1 MYIKLY
7 NMEKRNQRTQVQFI
21 CDCCGKEA
29 TKAKSEYERNIR
41 LDKKNFCSRS
51 CAAKYNNS
59 HRAKPTNSNH
69 NISQYSNNHR
79 DEFTPFRYSLRCAK
93 RRYKGCT
100 LTLEDLREQWEL
112 QQGVCPY
119 TKLKLTLPENGN
131 VNTLDVTIRASLD
144 RIDSDKPYEVGNIQ
158 FISTPI
164 NYMKNTMSDEQT
176 REYLRVISAN
186 IINS

>member
-1 MYIKLY
+1 MHIKLY
-7 NMEKRNQRTQVQFI
+7 NMESRNHRTQVQFI

-51 CAAKYNNS
+51 CAARYNNS
-59 HRAKPTNSNH
+59 HRANPNH

-79 DEFTPFRYSLRCAK
+79 DEFTPFRCAK
-93 RRYKGCT
+93 RRHKGCT
-100 LTLEDLREQWEL
+100 LTLEDLQEQWEL

-119 TKLKLTLPENGN
+119 TKLKLTLPEN
-131 VNTLDVTIRASLD
+131 VATLDVSIRASLD
-144 RIDSDKPYEVGNIQ
+144 RIDSSKPYEVGNIQ

-164 NYMKNTMSDEQT
+164 NYMKNSMSDEQT
-176 REYLRVISAN
+176 KEYLRVISAN

>member
-1 MYIKLY
+1 
-7 NMEKRNQRTQVQFI
+7 MENRNYRTQVQFI

-29 TKAKSEYERNIR
+29 TKA
-41 LDKKNFCSRS
+41 
-51 CAAKYNNS
+51 
-59 HRAKPTNSNH
+59 NH

-79 DEFTPFRYSLRCAK
+79 DKFTPFRYSLRCAK

-100 LTLEDLREQWEL
+100 LTLEDLQEQWEL

-186 IINS
+186 ITNS

>member
-1 MYIKLY
+1 
-7 NMEKRNQRTQVQFI
+7 MEDKKQRAQVQFI
-21 CDCCGKEA
+21 CDCCGSEA
-29 TKAKSEYERNIR
+29 TKAKSEYERNMR

-51 CAAKYNNS
+51 CAAKYNNV
-59 HRAKPTNSNH
+59 HRVKSTDSNYD
-69 NISQYSNNHR
+69 ISQHSNNHR

-100 LTLEDLREQWEL
+100 LTLVQLQEQWEL

-119 TKLKLTLPENGN
+119 TNLKLTLPEDGN
-131 VNTLDVTIRASLD
+131 VDKLDVTIRASLD
-144 RIDSDKPYEVGNIQ
+144 RIDSSKQYEVGNIQ

-176 REYLRVISAN
+176 KEYLRVISAN
-186 IINS
+186 ITNS

>member
-1 MYIKLY
+1 MPDRKH
-7 NMEKRNQRTQVQFI
+7 RTQVQFI
-21 CDCCGKEA
+21 CDCC
-29 TKAKSEYERNIR
+29 
-41 LDKKNFCSRS
+41 
-51 CAAKYNNS
+51 AARYNNS
-59 HRAKPTNSNH
+59 HRAKPTNH

-100 LTLEDLREQWEL
+100 LTLEDLQEQWEL

-119 TKLKLTLPENGN
+119 TKLKLTLPEDGN
-131 VNTLDVTIRASLD
+131 IATLDVSIRASLD
-144 RIDSDKPYEVGNIQ
+144 RIDSSKPYEVGNIQ

-164 NYMKNTMSDEQT
+164 NYMKNSMSDEQT
-176 REYLRVISAN
+176 KEYLRVISAN

>member
-1 MYIKLY
+1 MPDRKH
-7 NMEKRNQRTQVQFI
+7 RTQVQFI

-51 CAAKYNNS
+51 CAARYNNS
-59 HRAKPTNSNH
+59 HRAKSTNSNH
-69 NISQYSNNHR
+69 SISQYSNNHR

-93 RRYKGCT
+93 RRHKGCT
-100 LTLEDLREQWEL
+100 LEDLQEQWEL

-119 TKLKLTLPENGN
+119 TKLKLTLPEDGN
-131 VNTLDVTIRASLD
+131 VATLDVSIRASLD
-144 RIDSDKPYEVGNIQ
+144 RIDSSKPYEVGNIQ

-164 NYMKNTMSDEQT
+164 NYMKNSMSDEQT
-176 REYLRVISAN
+176 KTYLRVISAN
-186 IINS
+186 IIDS

>member
-1 MYIKLY
+1 MGMSLIMSAKS
-7 NMEKRNQRTQVQFI
+7 KFSI
-21 CDCCGKEA
+21 
-29 TKAKSEYERNIR
+29 KAKSEYERNIR

-51 CAAKYNNS
+51 CAARYNNS
-59 HRAKPTNSNH
+59 HRANPNH

-100 LTLEDLREQWEL
+100 LTLEDLQEQWEL

-119 TKLKLTLPENGN
+119 TKLRLTLPENGN

>member
-1 MYIKLY
+1 MPDRKH
-7 NMEKRNQRTQVQFI
+7 RTQVQFI

-51 CAAKYNNS
+51 CAARYNNS

-69 NISQYSNNHR
+69 SISQYSNNHR
-79 DEFTPFRYSLRCAK
+79 DEFTPFRCAK

-100 LTLEDLREQWEL
+100 LTLEDLQEQWEL

-119 TKLKLTLPENGN
+119 TKLKLTLPEDGN

-164 NYMKNTMSDEQT
+164 NYMKNTMNKQKNTSELFQLILSTADLP
-176 REYLRVISAN
+176 LR
-186 IINS
+186 

>member
-1 MYIKLY
+1 
-7 NMEKRNQRTQVQFI
+7 MESRNHRTQVQFI

-51 CAAKYNNS
+51 CAARYNNS
-59 HRAKPTNSNH
+59 HRAKPTNPNH
-69 NISQYSNNHR
+69 NISQ
-79 DEFTPFRYSLRCAK
+79 YSLRCAK

-100 LTLEDLREQWEL
+100 LTLEDLQEQWEL

-119 TKLKLTLPENGN
+119 TKLRLTLPENGN

-144 RIDSDKPYEVGNIQ
+144 RIDSDRPYEVGNIQ

>member
-1 MYIKLY
+1 MPDRKH
-7 NMEKRNQRTQVQFI
+7 RTQVQFI
-21 CDCCGKEA
+21 CDCCGKET

-41 LDKKNFCSRS
+41 LGKKNFCSRS
-51 CAAKYNNS
+51 CAA
-59 HRAKPTNSNH
+59 NH

-119 TKLKLTLPENGN
+119 TKLKLPEDGN

-176 REYLRVISAN
+176 KEYLRVISAN

>member
-1 MYIKLY
+1 MPDRKH
-7 NMEKRNQRTQVQFI
+7 RTQVQFI

-51 CAAKYNNS
+51 CAARYNNS
-59 HRAKPTNSNH
+59 HRANPNH

-79 DEFTPFRYSLRCAK
+79 DEFT
-93 RRYKGCT
+93 
-100 LTLEDLREQWEL
+100 LEDLQEQWEL

-119 TKLKLTLPENGN
+119 TKLRLTLPENGN

-144 RIDSDKPYEVGNIQ
+144 RIDSDRPYEVGNIQ